1 MDSAEGAIQPPAFTF
16 FAAPARAAASTSTL
30 RAPPPPPPSLQRN
43 AQGGVLITEGD
54 VEEALAVFAGPGA
67 SGRGA
72 TAVPAARL
80 AEALRPFQP
89 SLTKEEVGRLLGGA
103 PSLTLRDAQNIL
115 VDNSLHSFDPLREAH
130 RALCGGGELLTHA
143 AFNRACEALGQQ
155 PLTEVEWRTLMESC
169 GQGSA
174 EALGAE
180 AARGMVARE
189 RERRERGGAAGGA
202 ARGGGGGGG
211 ATSAR

>member
-1 MDSAEGAIQPPAFTF
+1 MDSAEGAVQPPAFTF

-54 VEEALAVFAGPGA
+54 VEEALAVLAGPGA

-103 PSLTLRDAQNIL
+103 PSLAAREAQNIL
-115 VDNSLHSFDPLREAH
+115 VDNGLHYFDPLREAH
-130 RALCGGGELLTHA
+130 RALADVLVTGHIYAGLLA
-143 AFNRACEALGQQ
+143 G
-155 PLTEVEWRTLMESC
+155 TL
-169 GQGSA
+169 
-174 EALGAE
+174 
-180 AARGMVARE
+180 VAR
-189 RERRERGGAAGGA
+189 AGGVEHPPS
-202 ARGGGGGGG
+202 RGAWHPVG
-211 ATSAR
+211 ADGKPSA